1 MSRARKNIFLLIL
14 FAVIGCS
21 SLGFVAEL
29 IWNNP
34 YISFILVILS
44 AIVISGVLSRMFT
57 EKLTIANK
65 TIDAIN
71 SNNLLNARF
80 DLEDSFFTSF
90 FTSLDQ
96 MVRDLKGAFK
106 DQIQISRK
114 MATATKSLN
123 DISVEITNAMTQI
136 SESASK
142 TAENSEQ
149 QLKRVSTLNV
159 QVTETTEILDTLRQ
173 DALNTHEKTEAAL
186 NHTIAGVQATQ
197 TSAAQVM
204 AIRNLLNDMTEQ
216 IRSTAS
222 LSEQVMAL
230 NNAINNISEQTN
242 LLALNASIEA
252 ARAGEHGRGFAIVAT
267 EVSKLSQETNT
278 VSAQIREVIGQ
289 LQKQLEET
297 SLQANANNEAIES
310 SYDRIQSTQAD
321 FENVQ
326 TAMTENLK
334 QLSQMVDRVLQ
345 VNDKSARI
353 TEEMASV
360 SESSHIISTQMEAA
374 ANQLAIQN
382 KQTEVLHQL
391 TTELSG
397 EANNLMQFVANKTMA
412 GKLLD
417 DVKALEHILKATPPS
432 TASLA
437 ALAKDFGID
446 VIYVGDTN
454 GVITHCNETSAIGL
468 DLYKIDPSYE
478 PLKAGRVAHVETP
491 IISRVEDGRL
501 FKFLAILTAEKKLL
515 QVGMS
520 LDSLMKI

>member
-1 MSRARKNIFLLIL
+1 MSRARKNILLLIL
-14 FAVIGCS
+14 MAIISCS
-21 SLGFVAEL
+21 ALGFAAEL

-34 YISFILVILS
+34 YLSFAIVILS
-44 AIVISGVLSRMFT
+44 AVVTSAVLSQLFT
-57 EKLTIANK
+57 AKLNLANQ
-65 TIDAIN
+65 TIDDIN

-80 DLEDSFFTSF
+80 DFKDQFFTSF
-90 FTSLDQ
+90 FTALDQ
-96 MVRDLKGAFK
+96 MVKDLKGAFK

-123 DISVEITNAMTQI
+123 DISIEITNAMTEI
-136 SESASK
+136 SNSASK
-142 TAENSEQ
+142 TADNSEQ
-149 QLKRVSTLNV
+149 QLQRVSILNTHV
-159 QVTETTEILDTLRQ
+159 NETTEVLNTLRL
-173 DALNTHEKTEAAL
+173 DALSTHKKTEIAL
-186 NHTIAGVQATQ
+186 QHTVAGVQATQ
-197 TSAAQVM
+197 TSAAQVI
-204 AIRNLLNDMTEQ
+204 AIKNLLHEMTEQ

-289 LQKQLEET
+289 LQSQLQQT
-297 SLQANANNEAIES
+297 NQQAMANNEAIES
-310 SYDRIQSTQAD
+310 SYQRIQSTQAD

-334 QLSQMVDRVLQ
+334 QLSQMVEQVLH
-345 VNDKSARI
+345 VNEKSACI
-353 TEEMASV
+353 TEEMANV

-374 ANQLAIQN
+374 STQLAIQN
-382 KQTEVLHQL
+382 KQTQVLHHL
-391 TTELSG
+391 TTELSH
-397 EANNLMQFVANKTMA
+397 EADNLMQFVANKTMA
-412 GKLLD
+412 GKLLA
-417 DVKALEHILKATPPS
+417 DVKALEHILKINPP
-432 TASLA
+432 TTESLSR
-437 ALAKDFGID
+437 LTKDFGID
-446 VIYVGDTN
+446 VIYVGDTH

-468 DLYKIDPSYE
+468 DLYKIDQSYQ

-520 LDSLMKI
+520 LDSLMNL

>member
-1 MSRARKNIFLLIL
+1 MSRARKNIFALMLI
-14 FAVIGCS
+14 AIIGCS
-21 SLGFVAEL
+21 SFGFAAEL
-29 IWNNP
+29 IWKNP
-34 YISFILVILS
+34 YISFAIVILS
-44 AIVISGVLSRMFT
+44 AFVISAFLSQLFT
-57 EKLTIANK
+57 AKLNLANK
-65 TIDAIN
+65 TIDDIN

-80 DLEDSFFTSF
+80 DLEDPFFTSF
-90 FTSLDQ
+90 FAALDQ
-96 MVRDLKGAFK
+96 MVKDLKNAFK

-114 MATATKSLN
+114 MAAATKSLN
-123 DISVEITNAMTQI
+123 AISIEITDAMTQI
-136 SESASK
+136 SDSASR
-142 TAENSEQ
+142 TAENSEE
-149 QLKRVSTLNV
+149 QLKRVSKLNTHV
-159 QVTETTEILDTLRQ
+159 NETTEILNILRL
-173 DALNTHEKTEAAL
+173 DALNTHEKTEVAL

-197 TSAAQVM
+197 TSAAQVI
-204 AIRNLLNDMTEQ
+204 AIKNLLNEMTEQ

-297 SLQANANNEAIES
+297 SHQASANNEAIES
-310 SYDRIQSTQAD
+310 SYERIQSTQTD

-334 QLSQMVDRVLQ
+334 QLRQMVERVLQ
-345 VNDKSARI
+345 VNEKSSRI
-353 TEEMASV
+353 TEEMTSV
-360 SESSHIISTQMEAA
+360 SESSHVISTQMEAA
-374 ANQLAIQN
+374 SNQLAIQN
-382 KQTEVLHQL
+382 KQTQVLYQL
-391 TTELSG
+391 TTELSR
-397 EANNLMQFVANKTMA
+397 EADNLMQFVANKTMA
-412 GKLLD
+412 GKLLS
-417 DVKALEHILKATPPS
+417 DVKTLEHILKANPPS
-432 TASLA
+432 TESLA
-437 ALAKDFGID
+437 RLAKDFGID
-446 VIYVGDTN
+446 VIYVGDTH

-468 DLYKIDPSYE
+468 DLYKIDPSYQ
-478 PLKAGRVAHVETP
+478 PLKAGRITHVETP

-520 LDSLMKI
+520 LDSLMNI